1 MIDIPT
7 LQTISIAIAS
17 AGVFAA
23 AIYYIIQIK
32 HQTKLRQTDL
42 IIRLYSFTGSKDFL
56 EALDKVKDREIG
68 SVDDYKERYGSLVEI
83 NQLLQVFAE
92 LGMLLKRKL
101 IDIDLID
108 DLIGQRTVLAAY
120 EKLDPLNEAYRKEQ
134 GIESDSFDYL
144 YNEMKRYQRN

>member
-1 MIDIPT
+1 MIDIST

-23 AIYYIIQIK
+23 AIYHIIQIK

>member
-1 MIDIPT
+1 MIDIST

-56 EALDKVKDREIG
+56 EALGKVKDREIG

>member
-1 MIDIPT
+1 MIDIST

>member
-144 YNEMKRYQRN
+144 YNERKRYQRN

>member
-1 MIDIPT
+1 MIDIST

-42 IIRLYSFTGSKDFL
+42 IIRLYSFTGSKGFL

>member
-1 MIDIPT
+1 
-7 LQTISIAIAS
+7 
-17 AGVFAA
+17 
-23 AIYYIIQIK
+23 
-32 HQTKLRQTDL
+32 
-42 IIRLYSFTGSKDFL
+42 
-56 EALDKVKDREIG
+56 LDKVKDREIG
-68 SVDDYKERYGSLVEI
+68 SVDDYTERYGSLVEI

-108 DLIGQRTVLAAY
+108 DLIGQRTVLAGY

>member
-1 MIDIPT
+1 MIDISA

-101 IDIDLID
+101 IDIDL
-108 DLIGQRTVLAAY
+108 LMT
-120 EKLDPLNEAYRKEQ
+120 
-134 GIESDSFDYL
+134 
-144 YNEMKRYQRN
+144 

>member
-1 MIDIPT
+1 MIDIST

-120 EKLDPLNEAYRKEQ
+120 EKLDPLNEAYKKEQ

>member
-1 MIDIPT
+1 MIDIST

-101 IDIDLID
+101 IDIDL
-108 DLIGQRTVLAAY
+108 LMT
-120 EKLDPLNEAYRKEQ
+120 
-134 GIESDSFDYL
+134 
-144 YNEMKRYQRN
+144 